1 MKPPRL
7 APLPQRLIETLRKP
21 LHRLRPEK
29 RLPVDEE
36 RWSTRHSQT
45 ERKSKILLDRLPQHR
60 IRQINSELVRIQP
73 DRGSHLHQLSRDAP
87 AARHTSE
94 DSYKASW

>member
-1 MKPPRL
+1 HRHPHSCPTRRSSDLRNPPQHRPFLRQQRGTVKPPRL

-45 ERKSKILLDRLPQHR
+45 ERKSKILLR
-60 IRQINSELVRIQP
+60 SEE
-73 DRGSHLHQLSRDAP
+73 
-87 AARHTSE
+87 HTSE
-94 DSYKASW
+94 LQSRENL